1 VLVMSRI
8 PVVLATL
15 TLALALSAPAQANP
29 LLPPAGDHLLTGLSG
44 GYSPQPFAREVG
56 VEPEVFGVFVMWNQL
71 GSYVFDAADRAGG
84 RLMLHISTARAQ
96 LQPEVITPL
105 AIARGQGDGY
115 LLRLNRSIDDWGK
128 PTYIRFLA
136 EMNQSDNAYAGFDR
150 NGHYRG
156 KAHAPSAYQ
165 DAFRRTAL
173 ILRGGLK
180 ADINAALAK
189 LHLPPVNGGPEE
201 LPEPQV
207 AMVWVPQTR
216 GTPDIPANMPIK
228 YWPGPRYVD
237 WIGTDFYS
245 RYPNFHWLTDFYNR
259 FKGKP
264 FAFGE
269 WGMWGGENP
278 AWVKTLFSWVRS
290 HNRVRMMLYN
300 QGALTNGPFRLN
312 RFPASRAEIRRQ
324 LKTTH

>member
-1 VLVMSRI
+1 MSRI
-8 PVVLATL
+8 LVAVTAL
-15 TLALALSAPAQANP
+15 TLALSVAAPARADS
-29 LLPPAGDHLLTGLSG
+29 LLPPAGDQLLTGLSG
-44 GYSPQPFAREVG
+44 GYNPQPFAGQVG
-56 VEPEVFGVFVMWNQL
+56 VQPEVFGVFVMWNQL
-71 GSYVFDAADRAGG
+71 GSYIFDAADRGGG
-84 RLMLHISTARAQ
+84 RLMLHIATAPGQ
-96 LQPEVITPL
+96 LRKEVISPL
-105 AIARGQGDGY
+105 GIARGQGDRY
-115 LLRLNRSIDDWGK
+115 LLRLNRAIADWGN

-150 NGHYRG
+150 NGRSRG
-156 KAHAPSAYQ
+156 RTHAPSVYK
-165 DAFRRTAL
+165 DAFRRATL

-180 ADINAALAK
+180 ADIDADLAK
-189 LHLPPVNGGPEE
+189 LHLPPVQGGPEE

-245 RYPNFHWLTDFYNR
+245 RYPNFDWLSDFYER

-290 HNRVRMMLYN
+290 HKRVRMMLYN
-300 QGALTNGPFRLN
+300 QGGLSNGPFRLN
-312 RFPASRAEIRRQ
+312 RFPRSRAEIRRQ
-324 LKTTH
+324 MKKTH